1 MSNSGHSN
9 SGHVRRRWRLGFW
22 FRLAAFVLW
31 PFLMVFTK
39 RDWKGQG
46 NLEQDGGGIIVAANH
61 LSWFDPLALSNLLW
75 NNDRPP
81 RFLAKE
87 PMFRVPIIGRI
98 VRGAGQIPV
107 YRESAEAVD
116 AVRDAISA
124 VQKGECVVVY
134 PEGTMTKDPDMWMMA
149 LKTGAARIALAT
161 QRPLIPVAQWG
172 PEQVMRPYVK
182 QLRLFPRKTMVM
194 RVGPPV
200 DLSDLY
206 DMPLDADTL
215 HIASQRIWEAITD
228 LLAQA
233 RGEVAPTK
241 PFQADR
247 SPS

>member
-1 MSNSGHSN
+1 MSNPGR
-9 SGHVRRRWRLGFW
+9 VRRRWRLGFW

-39 RDWKGQG
+39 RDWEGEE
-46 NLEQDGGGIIVAANH
+46 NLVQDGGGIIVAANH
-61 LSWFDPLALSNLLW
+61 LSWFDPLSLSNLLW

-87 PMFRVPIIGRI
+87 PLFRIPVIGLI

-107 YRESAEAVD
+107 YRESKEAVD
-116 AVRDAISA
+116 AVRDAIAA
-124 VQKGECVVVY
+124 VESGECVVVY
-134 PEGTMTKDPDMWMMA
+134 PEGTMTKDPDLWLMP

-172 PEQVMRPYVK
+172 PEQIMKPYVK
-182 QLRLFPRKTMVM
+182 QFRLLPRKTMIM

-200 DLSDLY
+200 ELSDLY
-206 DMPLDADTL
+206 DLPLDADTL
-215 HIASQRIWEAITD
+215 HIASQRIWDAITA

-233 RGEVAPTK
+233 RGEVAPTE
-241 PFQADR
+241 PYSTNR
-247 SPS
+247 STS